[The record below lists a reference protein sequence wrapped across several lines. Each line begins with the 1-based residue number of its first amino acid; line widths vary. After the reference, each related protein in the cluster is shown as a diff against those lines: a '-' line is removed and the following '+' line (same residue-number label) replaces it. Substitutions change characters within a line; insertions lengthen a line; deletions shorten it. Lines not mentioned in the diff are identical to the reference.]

1 MVAKLGTVNAIDID
15 PLDCSDVR
23 ALVVDLAEAA
33 YTGRLTRWNEV
44 RTTATVDE
52 LDWEYLVCRLL
63 GRLLAERALQRG
75 TPAVDAWQQARAAL
89 A

>member
-1 MVAKLGTVNAIDID
+1 MTGIEID
-15 PLDCSDVR
+15 PLERSDVR

-33 YTGRLTRWNEV
+33 YAGRLSRWNEV
-44 RTTATVDE
+44 RTTAIVDD

-63 GRLLAERALQRG
+63 GRLLAERAVQRG
-75 TPAVDAWQQARAAL
+75 TPAVDAWRQARAVL

>member
-1 MVAKLGTVNAIDID
+1 MNGIDID
-15 PLDCSDVR
+15 PLDRPDVR

-33 YTGRLTRWNEV
+33 YAGRLTRWNEV
-44 RTTATVDE
+44 RTTAAVDD

-63 GRLLAERALQRG
+63 GRLLAERAVQRG
-75 TPAVDAWQQARAAL
+75 TPAVDAWLRARVAL